1 VLNPPFVTDLEL
13 RSRRHNGKTFGHQI
27 RAKGVVMWMLI
38 RVVVAL
44 LLLGVT
50 TFCIFGFL
58 ATYEPPGFPAWRL
71 IYGAAGLMCLAGVG
85 WVLTRRA
92 KAEPV
97 AGSDGG

>member
-1 VLNPPFVTDLEL
+1 MKRL
-13 RSRRHNGKTFGHQI
+13 RSTFDHESREKVI
-27 RAKGVVMWMLI
+27 PMLMLI
-38 RVVVAL
+38 RVAVYF
-44 LLLGVT
+44 LLLGFT

>member
-1 VLNPPFVTDLEL
+1 
-13 RSRRHNGKTFGHQI
+13 
-27 RAKGVVMWMLI
+27 MWMLI

-50 TFCIFGFL
+50 TFCIFGFR